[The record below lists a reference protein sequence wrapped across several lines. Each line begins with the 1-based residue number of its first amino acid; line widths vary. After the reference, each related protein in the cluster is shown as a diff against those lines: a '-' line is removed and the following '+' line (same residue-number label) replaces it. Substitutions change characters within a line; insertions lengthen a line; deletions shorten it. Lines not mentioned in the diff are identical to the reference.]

1 VAVDVTLLQRESASI
16 RLGFRVSDTGIG
28 IPVEAQPRLFD
39 EFTQVDG
46 SISRRF
52 GGSGLGLAISRRLV
66 EQMGGSI
73 TVDSSPGAGSVFSFN
88 VKLKARRATDGGRT
102 PRLAGASPTAGPLHI
117 LVAEDN
123 PTNRLVVTRML
134 ERMGHT
140 VLSVT
145 NGAEAVEA
153 VKATRF
159 DVVLMDVMM
168 PEMDGLAA
176 TRLIRQLPSP
186 RGYIPIIGLTA
197 NAMRA
202 DEAASA
208 LAGMDRFATKPIASA
223 VLLEVIN
230 ELIGVAPDGAAAE
243 HPGCNAAEDRPLHV
257 PVENRGFDPAVLD
270 AMAASIGSGPTADIV
285 QAFIETSRRQIAAV
299 PGLALAGDANELMRH
314 ARLLANTAQ
323 TIGLMRLGRATDE
336 LANLA
341 GEDLTTVNDK
351 LREVRGLFEAGL
363 DDLRNWRAPG

>member
-1 VAVDVTLLQRESASI
+1 
-16 RLGFRVSDTGIG
+16 
-28 IPVEAQPRLFD
+28 
-39 EFTQVDG
+39 
-46 SISRRF
+46 
-52 GGSGLGLAISRRLV
+52 
-66 EQMGGSI
+66 
-73 TVDSSPGAGSVFSFN
+73 
-88 VKLKARRATDGGRT
+88 
-102 PRLAGASPTAGPLHI
+102 
-117 LVAEDN
+117 
-123 PTNRLVVTRML
+123 
-134 ERMGHT
+134 
-140 VLSVT
+140 
-145 NGAEAVEA
+145 
-153 VKATRF
+153 
-159 DVVLMDVMM
+159 
-168 PEMDGLAA
+168 
-176 TRLIRQLPSP
+176 
-186 RGYIPIIGLTA
+186 
-197 NAMRA
+197 
-202 DEAASA
+202 
-208 LAGMDRFATKPIASA
+208 
-223 VLLEVIN
+223 
-230 ELIGVAPDGAAAE
+230 VAPDGAAAE